1 MKYSWH
7 RHYQGI
13 WQALQGYPW
22 STQLQPVIEALSMKQ
37 REHLMSLISTAYATV
52 TPSKVAM
59 LCGLT
64 EREALSGEMT
74 RCGTRG
80 VLKPVM
86 VHVPVVMTKEPKD

>member
-1 MKYSWH
+1 MQNKPELQAVWMILKYSWH

-22 STQLQPVIEALSMKQ
+22 STQLQPVIEALSIKQ
-37 REHLMSLISTAYATV
+37 REHLISLISTAYATV

-74 RCGTRG
+74 GTMWSRFF
-80 VLKPVM
+80 
-86 VHVPVVMTKEPKD
+86 TSE